1 MQHTVIG
8 LRERNKLDKLRR
20 IKEAAAELFIRNGYD
35 ETTIREVAARAG
47 VGLGTVFVYAAT
59 KRDLLFLTVNDDL
72 DAVVDRAAASRH
84 LDRPMLES
92 LLKFFQGFYEYFARE
107 PALSRLA
114 LREMS
119 FYASGTEAARFHES
133 RERLI
138 ALLGEIVQAAMRRNE
153 IATKDSASRVAWVI
167 FAIYQV
173 EVRRWLSSDKLNIK
187 TGLAS
192 LRQQFR
198 LLINGLSPR
207 TRV

>member
-1 MQHTVIG
+1 MQHTVSG

-20 IKEAAAELFIRNGYD
+20 IKNAAAELFILKGYD
-35 ETTIREVAARAG
+35 DTTIREIAARAG

-72 DAVVDRAAASRH
+72 DFIVDKVAATKR

-92 LLKFFQGFYEYFARE
+92 LLRAFRPYYEHFAKK

-119 FYASGTEAARFHES
+119 FYASGPEAKRFLRS
-133 RERLI
+133 RERLMT
-138 ALLGEIVQAAMRRNE
+138 LLGEIVQAAIERKE
-153 IATKDSASRVAWVI
+153 ISTKDKSSLVAWVI

-173 EVRRWLSSDKLNIK
+173 EIRHWLSADRQNIK
-187 TGLAS
+187 SGVGS
-192 LRQQFR
+192 LRQQLR

-207 TRV
+207 MRV

>member
-1 MQHTVIG
+1 MQHAVMG

-20 IKEAAAELFIRNGYD
+20 IKDAAAELFIANGYD
-35 ETTIREVAARAG
+35 DTTIREVAARAG

-72 DAVVDRAAASRH
+72 DSIVDKIAATKR
-84 LDRPMLES
+84 LDKPMLES
-92 LLKFFQGFYEYFARE
+92 LLRAFQLYYEHFVRE

-119 FYASGTEAARFHES
+119 FYASGPEAKRFLKS
-133 RERLI
+133 RERLVT
-138 ALLGEIVQAAMRRNE
+138 LLREIVEAAADRKE
-153 IATKDSASRVAWVI
+153 ISTKERSVVVASVI

-173 EVRRWLSSDKLNIK
+173 EIRRWLSSDKLNIK
-187 TGLAS
+187 SGLAS
-192 LRQQFR
+192 LRQQLR

-207 TRV
+207 TRA